1 MSFVNPID
9 YTGFSSPFRADLVAN
24 NRNITEAKKKA
35 GNYLRTGDLGSL
47 GASQYGQAVG
57 QGFLD
62 DAGAYA
68 AAQQRSAN
76 AFSEVTNAFRGFSG
90 FAAAGG
96 FGKPATQFSQP
107 VFGQPGARETI
118 GGYGGNEF
126 FKPSE
131 IPGFDTSP
139 ITMTPRDMTKY
150 PLKP

>member
-24 NRNITEAKKKA
+24 NRNMAEAKKRA
-35 GNYLRTGDLGSL
+35 GNYLRAGDIGGL

-68 AAQQRSAN
+68 AAQQRGANMFSGFAN
-76 AFSEVTNAFRGFSG
+76 AIGSIGG

-126 FKPSE
+126 FKPSD
-131 IPGFDTSP
+131 IPGFDYSP
-139 ITMTPRDMTKY
+139 I
-150 PLKP
+150 PLQR

>member
-24 NRNITEAKKKA
+24 NRNITEAKKRV
-35 GNYLRTGDLGSL
+35 GNYLRVGEIGGF

-68 AAQQRSAN
+68 AAQQRGANTFSGFAN
-76 AFSEVTNAFRGFSG
+76 AIGSIGG

-131 IPGFDTSP
+131 IPGFDYTP
-139 ITMTPRDMTKY
+139 I
-150 PLKP
+150 PLQR

>member
-24 NRNITEAKKKA
+24 NRNVAEAKKKA
-35 GNYLRTGDLGSL
+35 GNYLRAGRMGGL

-68 AAQQRSAN
+68 AAQQRGAN
-76 AFSEVTNAFRGFSG
+76 AFSGVANAVGSIGG

-107 VFGQPGARETI
+107 VFGQPKARETI

-126 FKPSE
+126 FKPSD
-131 IPGFDTSP
+131 IPGFDYSP
-139 ITMTPRDMTKY
+139 I
-150 PLKP
+150 PLQR